1 MTIAYVYKWTHLPTM
16 MWYVGSRTAKNCHPD
31 DGYICTSK
39 SVKPMILESRNEW
52 KREII
57 DTGSIK
63 EMIELETEIL
73 QIFDAKND
81 TRSFNK
87 HNGDGK
93 FSVAGKKIGPQSE
106 QHKANLGVSKKGRV
120 AWNKGL
126 SGDARC
132 KRSDN
137 AKRAIGLSRTGTK
150 WDENTKAKI
159 SLTEKR
165 TKQSI
170 KFEINKNQNIKGESI
185 C

>member
-1 MTIAYVYKWTHLPTM
+1 
-16 MWYVGSRTAKNCHPD
+16 
-31 DGYICTSK
+31 
-39 SVKPMILESRNEW
+39 
-52 KREII
+52 
-57 DTGSIK
+57 
-63 EMIELETEIL
+63 
-73 QIFDAKND
+73 
-81 TRSFNK
+81 
-87 HNGDGK
+87 
-93 FSVAGKKIGPQSE
+93 
-106 QHKANLGVSKKGRV
+106 VS
-120 AWNKGL
+120 WNKGL

-137 AKRAIGLSRTGTK
+137 AKRAISLARTGTK